1 MPTMEQYDNYEEML
15 KEKEAKRRS
24 IMTDKEIKLSE
35 QYLEWYRRAY
45 QDKCRLNLPQKWKDV
60 EKYWE
65 GDLEE
70 PEDEA
75 DPASNTNITNSQV
88 EGVTTLLCDQSIS
101 IQVDPREPGDRPFCD
116 MARTLVDFIKEKNK
130 MYRKI
135 DVHERRRDMFGT
147 GIFRVLWDFDK
158 LKGKGMPDIQ
168 PVHPDR
174 LLIDPAIT
182 DVYDYQDAQ
191 YIIEVK
197 NKSIY
202 WAEQEYGEELADAII
217 PNLDPVQNIIVE
229 NEEDQYVHMMIWTR
243 YKENG
248 ERKLRLVEMSG
259 DGVILR
265 DTKKKLQEY
274 NKKKEQEHE
283 EEMFNSEIGT
293 SHKKK
298 KKEPEE
304 LRLFPNDQYPYF
316 LTPDMHRENTV
327 WGKGSAELIL
337 PISDQVDQIDN
348 SVLRNMDLTGN
359 PMGVV
364 SNSSGI
370 DPSKITNAPGQII
383 LTNDINGFKWLIP
396 PAVPQYMLN
405 RRQELMNTDRTIVTR
420 FSDQMIGKQ
429 QDGINTATE
438 SLALQNSGNAMI
450 DHKKALLQE
459 TLSEVFEYAL
469 ELALLNWNTTMVFR
483 ITGKNGQD
491 DFSEFNPERLNHVPV
506 MIESDTDYREEYIK
520 NYLER
525 NKGAKRE
532 DIDQDEYKYMQVD
545 NEERKIEYDLMVSVG
560 AGLPNNRAYRYSI
573 VRQARVD
580 KAISNLEYRN
590 YLIKQLGLNIP
601 EVPESQAEQQ
611 EIGIYDEE
619 TQKAMEQQA
628 TTQQNTNLPNGKNV
642 STLGQNANIEGL
654 TANGNVSRNYMK
666 GAQQ

>member
-1 MPTMEQYDNYEEML
+1 MSTEQFDNYEEML

-24 IMTDKEIKLSE
+24 LMTDKEIKLSE

-70 PEDEA
+70 PEDEN

-101 IQVDPREPGDRPFCD
+101 IQVDPREPGDKPFCE
-116 MARTLVDFIKEKNK
+116 MARTLADFIKEKNK

-147 GIFRVLWDFDK
+147 GIFRVLWNFDK
-158 LKGKGMPDIQ
+158 LDGKGMPDIQ
-168 PVHPDR
+168 PIHPDR
-174 LLIDPAIT
+174 LFIDPAIT

-202 WAEQEYGEELADAII
+202 WAEQEFGEELADAII

-229 NEEDQYVHMMIWTR
+229 NEEEQYVHMMIWTR

-248 ERKLRLVEMSG
+248 QRKLRLVEMSG

-274 NKKKEQEHE
+274 NKKKELENE
-283 EEMFNSEIGT
+283 EELFNSKIGT

-298 KKEPEE
+298 EKEE

-316 LTPDMHRENTV
+316 ITPDMHRENTV
-327 WGKGSAELIL
+327 WGKGSAELVL

-348 SVLRNMDLTGN
+348 AVLRNMDLTGN

-370 DPSKITNAPGQII
+370 DPSKITNAPGQVV
-383 LTNDINGFKWLIP
+383 LTNDMNGFKWLNP
-396 PAVPQYMLN
+396 PTIPQYVLN
-405 RRQELMNTDRTIVTR
+405 RRQELMNNDRTIVTR

-429 QDGINTATE
+429 QNGVDTATE

-469 ELALLNWNTTMVFR
+469 ELALLNWNTTMLFR
-483 ITGKNGQD
+483 ITGKDGQD
-491 DFSEFNPERLNHVPV
+491 DFSEFNPDRLNHVPV
-506 MIESDTDYREEYIK
+506 MIESDTDYREEYIR

-532 DIDQDEYKYMQVD
+532 DIDPNEYKYMQVD
-545 NEERKIEYDLMVSVG
+545 NEERKIQYDLTVSVG
-560 AGLPNNRAYRYSI
+560 AGLPNNRAYRYNI
-573 VRQARVD
+573 VRQARID
-580 KAISNLEYRN
+580 KAITNKEYRN

-601 EVPESQAEQQ
+601 EIPESQAEQE
-611 EIGIYDEE
+611 EIQIYDEE

-628 TTQQNTNLPNGKNV
+628 IAQQNMNLPNGKNIQGIQ
-642 STLGQNANIEGL
+642 GQNANIEGL
-654 TANGNVSRNYMK
+654 TAKGNISRNYMK
-666 GAQQ
+666 GA